1 MLSLDEEVRLYTTNA
16 EREKYS
22 LLATLFGIIVALD
35 FLERAYVRDSIT
47 AAEYSPACTRLLSQY
62 MTMLKLV
69 KDSIPSIEEF
79 MKRFQLD
86 TPAALHRIKVGVPA
100 TVEHSSEAG
109 PETGK
114 WIAETTQNFITF
126 MDALKLRLR
135 AKDQLHP
142 ILQELVTGYA
152 RFKGSKEWE
161 GRSRMVGWL
170 ITLNGMKASEE
181 LTEEQSR
188 QLLFDV
194 DYAYAEFFRS
204 LSGDK
209 NDRDDAFRA
218 PS

>member
-1 MLSLDEEVRLYTTNA
+1 MSLPLNLDEEVRLYSTNA
-16 EREKYS
+16 EREKYET
-22 LLATLFGIIVALD
+22 LATLFGIIVALD
-35 FLERAYVRDSIT
+35 YLERAYVRDSVT

-62 MTMLKLV
+62 KTMLKLV
-69 KDSIPSIEEF
+69 GNDVPSIEQF
-79 MKRFQLD
+79 MKQYSMD
-86 TPAALHRIKVGVPA
+86 HPAALQRIKVGVPA

-114 WIAETTQNFITF
+114 WVAETTQSFITF

-152 RFKGSKEWE
+152 RFKGSKDWE
-161 GRSRMVGWL
+161 GRSRMVSWL
-170 ITLNGMKASEE
+170 ITLNGMKASDE

-204 LSGDK
+204 LSSK
-209 NDRDDAFRA
+209 Q
-218 PS
+218 S

>member
-1 MLSLDEEVRLYTTNA
+1 MSSLSLDEEVRLYTTNP

-22 LLATLFGIIVALD
+22 LLATLFGIIIALD
-35 FLERAYVRDSIT
+35 YLERAYVRDAIT

-69 KDSIPSIEEF
+69 KDSVPSIEQF
-79 MKRFQLD
+79 MSQYRMD
-86 TPAALHRIKVGVPA
+86 NPAALHRIKVGVPA

-152 RFKGSKEWE
+152 RFKGSKDWE
-161 GRSRMVGWL
+161 GRSRMVSWL

-181 LTEEQSR
+181 ITEEQSR

-194 DYAYAEFFRS
+194 DHAYAEFFRS
-204 LSGDK
+204 LSGGNSDGT
-209 NDRDDAFRA
+209 
-218 PS
+218 